1 MILKP
6 LRSKALPRGQ
16 TSSTASVPAP
26 VGGWNAR
33 DPLSMMRP
41 EDAVILENWVPRT
54 ADVTTRKGAEYH
66 ATALTGKVRTLA
78 SYHSGSIDTLFACTD
93 SGVFDVT
100 SAGAAGSALHPLS
113 SGRCSYINFSTAAGA
128 FLYLVNG
135 VDKPALYN
143 GTSWTALD
151 ETSIPALAGIP
162 STELCYIHAFNK
174 RIWFLRENSLSAYYL
189 EAGAVGGALT
199 EFPLGQEF
207 SKGGKLVA
215 LYTWTIDGGNG
226 PEDYLVF
233 ITSEGE
239 IALYRGINPNDA
251 TSFSKVGTFYVA
263 APLGDRCFLR
273 YGSDVLVLTENGAF
287 ALSTVLSAIAADRS
301 KSISDRISQAFAYAT
316 SSYRE
321 NLGWEA
327 IVHPTENLLLVNI
340 PVTSEAQS
348 VQYVMNTITKRW
360 CKFSGWDAICWEFF
374 NGELY
379 FGGDGYVAKALVGL
393 SDFGRNIT
401 YRAAQAYNY
410 FSQRGRQKHFK
421 LVRPILTTS
430 AQVAISLG
438 ASTDYTQEENL
449 SEISLRQSIYGVWD
463 ADSWDSALWGI
474 GAQTQ
479 ANWQSVAAPAGF
491 AISFR
496 LQVSSNTS
504 TVDWSATDYVYEVGG
519 VL

>member
-1 MILKP
+1 MIRKP
-6 LRSKALPRGQ
+6 IRAKAVAKSQ
-16 TSSTASVPAP
+16 VSSTASVAAP

-41 EDAVILENWVPRT
+41 EDAWLLENWIPRT
-54 ADVTTRKGAEYH
+54 ADVATRKGAAYH
-66 ATALTGKVRTLA
+66 VEGLGGKVRTLA
-78 SYHSGSIDTLFACTD
+78 SYHSGTVNTLFACTD
-93 SGVFDVT
+93 AGVFDVT
-100 SAGAAGSALHPLS
+100 SVGAVGAAAHPLTY
-113 SGRCSYINFSTAAGA
+113 GRCSYVNFATAAGA

-135 VDKPALYN
+135 EDKPALYN
-143 GTSWTALD
+143 GTSWAPLD
-151 ETSIPALAGIP
+151 ATSTPALTGVP
-162 STELCYIHAFNK
+162 SEELCYIHGFQK
-174 RIWFLRENSLSAYYL
+174 RLWFLRRNSLSAYYL
-189 EAGAVGGALT
+189 DVGAVGGALV

-207 SKGGKLVA
+207 LKGGRLVA
-215 LYTWTIDGGNG
+215 IYTWTIDGGNG

-239 IALYRGINPNDA
+239 IALYRGIDPNDA

-273 YGSDVLVLTENGAF
+273 YGSDVLILTENGAF

-374 NGELY
+374 NGQLY
-379 FGGDGYVAKALVGL
+379 FGGDGYVAKALVGQ

-401 YRAAQAYNY
+401 FRAAQAYNY

-421 LVRPILTTS
+421 LVRPILQTS
-430 AQVAISLG
+430 TAVSPSIG
-438 ASTDYTQEENL
+438 ASTDYSTDENL
-449 SEISLRQSIYGVWD
+449 SAISLQSSVYGVWNTD
-463 ADSWDSALWGI
+463 LWGVGLWGI
-474 GAQTQ
+474 GAQMQ
-479 ANWQSVAAPAGF
+479 DNWQSLAVPEGY

-496 LQVSSNTS
+496 LQIASNQAE
-504 TVDWSATDYVYEVGG
+504 VAWSATDYVFEVGG